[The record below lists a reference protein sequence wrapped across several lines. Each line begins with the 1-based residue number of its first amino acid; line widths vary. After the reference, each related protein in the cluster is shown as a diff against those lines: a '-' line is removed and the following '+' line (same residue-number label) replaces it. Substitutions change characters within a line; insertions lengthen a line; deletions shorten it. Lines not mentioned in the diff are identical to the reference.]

1 VGLLQLQISA
11 GELFEWMRPIAWMLS
26 ALVSAWVFASA
37 RRRGLRLYAVILW
50 TLSTLI
56 LPLVVLPI
64 YLIVNARLRRRE
76 RDEQT
81 EASGKTSA
89 RARASNRAWTT
100 RIVWPGLYLISVLT
114 LMAVY
119 FYRDYR
125 SLDAHLWRANN
136 AKLRGPHEKV
146 IAEYRAALQLEDDP
160 HTHKLLAIELAA
172 AGRAEEALLE
182 FRAAERG
189 GEPDAQLPFFMGLA
203 LDAQGREPEAL
214 SEYKRFTDSAACTQ
228 VLPAAN
234 CTTARDRIAAI
245 KPREGR

>member
-11 GELFEWMRPIAWMLS
+11 GELFELMRPIAWMLS
-26 ALVSAWVFASA
+26 ALVSAWVFAST
-37 RRRGLRLYAVILW
+37 RRRGLRLYAVTLW
-50 TLSTLI
+50 TLSTLL

-64 YLIVNARLRRRE
+64 YLIVNARLRSRE

-81 EASGKTSA
+81 ASSTKSSA
-89 RARASNRAWTT
+89 RAPASRRAWTT
-100 RIVWPGLYLISVLT
+100 RIVWPALYLVLVLS
-114 LMAVY
+114 LMALY

-146 IAEYRAALQLEDDP
+146 ITEYRAALQLEDDP

-172 AGRAEEALLE
+172 AGRAEEALSE

-189 GEPDAQLPFFMGLA
+189 GEPDPQLPFYMAMA
-203 LDAQGREPEAL
+203 LDAMGRAPDAL

-228 VLPAAN
+228 ALPAAN
-234 CTTARDRIAAI
+234 CTTARARIAVI
-245 KPREGR
+245 KPR

>member
-1 VGLLQLQISA
+1 
-11 GELFEWMRPIAWMLS
+11 MRPVAWMLS
-26 ALVSAWVFASA
+26 ALVSAWVLAST

-50 TLSTLI
+50 TLSTLL

-64 YLIVNARLRRRE
+64 YLIVNAGLRRRE
-76 RDEQT
+76 RDGQT
-81 EASGKTSA
+81 LSA
-89 RARASNRAWTT
+89 RKESAAAQDSNRAWTA
-100 RIVWPGLYLISVLT
+100 RIIWPSLYLILLLG
-114 LMAVY
+114 LMSLY

-189 GEPDAQLPFFMGLA
+189 GEPDLQLPFYIGLA
-203 LDAQGREPEAL
+203 LDAMGRESEAI
-214 SEYKRFTDSAACTQ
+214 SEYKRFTDGPACAQ
-228 VLPAAN
+228 ALPVATCA
-234 CTTARDRIAAI
+234 TARDRIAAI
-245 KPREGR
+245 STNPAAK